1 MNSSE
6 WVVVASEDGEAWFV
20 ASVGFASQAA
30 AEDWACLMAE
40 SNDGWE
46 VYTCTAERA
55 AADGI
60 E

>member
-6 WVVVASEDGEAWFV
+6 WVVVASEGDGVWFV
-20 ASVGFASQAA
+20 ASVGFTSQAA

-40 SNDGWE
+40 SNDGWD
-46 VYTCTAERA
+46 VYTCTAEQA